1 VDFVAAAVYSEGV
14 VGVVLA
20 LRTLRQRLHF
30 LPGGKENA
38 MGFDGLTTA
47 VIGAGT
53 MGTGIAQCLAD
64 HGIPVTVFDVSQEV
78 LKRSLQRMRA
88 NRHVLTQAGLL
99 SPDAAGRS
107 EGLVTTTSRL
117 EEAVKDVGL
126 VFEAVPE
133 DLELKC
139 DLFARLDELCDAN
152 VSFASNTSGLSI
164 TRLASATSRPER
176 VAGMH
181 WWNPAHLTP
190 LVEVVS
196 GERTD
201 RRLVSQLIELA
212 RYLGKEPIHVRRDV
226 PGFVGNR
233 LQFAVMREALHLIEE
248 GIASPEDVD
257 TAMTHGPGLR
267 WAFMG
272 PLRTADLGG
281 LDVFASICRYL
292 WPDLSNAAEP
302 PAALRERVQNGQL
315 GAKRG
320 RGFYTY
326 DENQLADWTRRRDQF
341 LIERLKASKERE
353 SEARA

>member
-1 VDFVAAAVYSEGV
+1 
-14 VGVVLA
+14 
-20 LRTLRQRLHF
+20 
-30 LPGGKENA
+30 
-38 MGFDGLTTA
+38 MGFDGLNAA

-64 HGIPVTVFDVSQEV
+64 HGIPVTLFDVNAQA
-78 LKRSLQRMRA
+78 LGRAIQRMRVD
-88 NRHVLTQAGLL
+88 RHVLVQAELL
-99 SPDAAGRS
+99 SSDAAVCS

-117 EEAVKDVGL
+117 EEAVGGVGL

-133 DLELKC
+133 DLALKC
-139 DLFARLDELCDAN
+139 DLFARLDGLCDAD

-164 TRLASATSRPER
+164 TRLASATNRPER

-201 RRLVSQLIELA
+201 RRLISQLLELA
-212 RYLGKEPIHVRRDV
+212 RYLGKRPIHVRRDV

-233 LQFAVMREALHLIEE
+233 LQFAVMREALHLVEE
-248 GIASPEDVD
+248 GIATPEDVD
-257 TAMTHGPGLR
+257 AAMTNGPGLR

-281 LDVFASICRYL
+281 LDVFTSICAYL
-292 WPDLSNAAEP
+292 WPTLSNAAEP
-302 PAALRERVQNGQL
+302 PTVLRERVENGHL
-315 GAKRG
+315 GAKTA

-326 DENQLADWTRRRDQF
+326 DQDQLADYTRRRDQY
-341 LIERLKASKERE
+341 LIERLKASQPQE
-353 SEARA
+353 